1 MVAHTLKGSMG
12 VFPIDSAN
20 NLITRIEQLA
30 RSNKL
35 AELEPLIAEL
45 EAEMEHVLPQ
55 LQQCLPDQNG

>member
-1 MVAHTLKGSMG
+1 MG